1 MSYTQRLNNRPLIYS
16 SPVARIP
23 GTPISLRVKRHSPLY
38 PNRRPIFPKSPIVH
52 SPLISSAEMNRLYQ
66 QKVNEE
72 AHQLKR
78 KKRDEIMKS
87 INQNRMHQL
96 YSTPEH
102 PDYHDTEVNYRDAIS
117 IQKMQQNFED
127 KMDEAENSYNA
138 GIWFGGR
145 KKRTQKR
152 KPRKTK
158 KKKQNKRKSR
168 KSRK

>member
-1 MSYTQRLNNRPLIYS
+1 MSYTGRLNNRPLIYS
-16 SPVARIP
+16 SPVAKIP
-23 GTPISLRVKRHSPLY
+23 GTPRSLRVKRYSPLY
-38 PNRRPIFPKSPIVH
+38 PNRPPIFPKSPIVH

-66 QKVNEE
+66 KKVNDE
-72 AHQLKR
+72 ARQLKWE
-78 KKRDEIMKS
+78 KRNKILKS

-102 PDYHDTEVNYRDAIS
+102 PDDHDTEVDYSDVIS
-117 IQKMQQNFED
+117 IQARQQKLQD
-127 KMDEAENSYNA
+127 QLDQAEKSLYG

-152 KPRKTK
+152 KLRKTK

>member
-1 MSYTQRLNNRPLIYS
+1 
-16 SPVARIP
+16 
-23 GTPISLRVKRHSPLY
+23 
-38 PNRRPIFPKSPIVH
+38 
-52 SPLISSAEMNRLYQ
+52 
-66 QKVNEE
+66 
-72 AHQLKR
+72 
-78 KKRDEIMKS
+78 MKS

-102 PDYHDTEVNYRDAIS
+102 PDYHDTEVDYRDAIS
-117 IQKMQQNFED
+117 IQKMQQKFED